1 MSAQH
6 GQHGEA
12 STATTNV
19 QHDSIFQ
26 IATDLYLAQLAK
38 LQKLKCMFDS
48 SSVSTGLPWPHGA
61 PPPPVI
67 DVEEREKKSGHMGVA
82 VEGQTTTV
90 ELFRFTYR
98 RARTIGSQSGDE
110 RRARA

>member
-1 MSAQH
+1 
-6 GQHGEA
+6 
-12 STATTNV
+12 
-19 QHDSIFQ
+19 
-26 IATDLYLAQLAK
+26 
-38 LQKLKCMFDS
+38 MFDS